1 MKNNKIISEIL
12 NEIKKLSTKN
22 KFIVLFLWLSWIID
36 FSIFINED
44 FCVLFFS
51 NLSSK
56 TIFFMMFLY
65 FFVVLIETLDIMES
79 KNFKFNIIMFA
90 IYFVILILILFKSL
104 LFVKGFAWQFYLLM
118 ALFNFSYIII
128 KLNIIYPYVKNY
140 YPKYESKNIE
150 DNNILNKF
158 D

>member
-1 MKNNKIISEIL
+1 MKNNKIISEIR

-22 KFIVLFLWLSWIID
+22 KFIILFLWLSWIID

-44 FCVLFFS
+44 FCFLFFS

-56 TIFFMMFLY
+56 TLIFMMLLH
-65 FFVVLIETLDIMES
+65 FFFVLIETLNIMKS
-79 KNFKFNIIMFA
+79 KVFKFNITLFF

-128 KLNIIYPYVKNY
+128 KLNIINPYVKNY

-158 D
+158 N

>member
-1 MKNNKIISEIL
+1 MKNNKIISEIR
-12 NEIKKLSTKN
+12 NEIKKLSSKN
-22 KFIVLFLWLSWIID
+22 KFIILFLWLSWIID

-44 FCVLFFS
+44 FFFFFFS

-118 ALFNFSYIII
+118 ALFKNQEVYI
-128 KLNIIYPYVKNY
+128 
-140 YPKYESKNIE
+140 
-150 DNNILNKF
+150 
-158 D
+158 